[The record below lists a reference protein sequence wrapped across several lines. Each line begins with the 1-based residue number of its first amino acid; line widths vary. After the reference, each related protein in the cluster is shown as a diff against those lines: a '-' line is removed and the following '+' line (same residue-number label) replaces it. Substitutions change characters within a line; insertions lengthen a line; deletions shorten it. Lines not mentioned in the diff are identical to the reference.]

1 MEEVKKQVSE
11 VVIPDDVPKE
21 RIEEAKTIKEML
33 EQMERTVTQGSK
45 WFIISNTWM

>member
-1 MEEVKKQVSE
+1 VSE

-33 EQMERTVTQGSK
+33 E
-45 WFIISNTWM
+45 